1 MGVMVSLAAC
11 LESVL
16 IRCHSHISAAM
27 MVGQPAGI
35 RSETSTRSET
45 SALLEDGHA
54 RPAAFFVA
62 N

>member
-16 IRCHSHISAAM
+16 IRCHSHILAAM

-35 RSETSTRSET
+35 RSET